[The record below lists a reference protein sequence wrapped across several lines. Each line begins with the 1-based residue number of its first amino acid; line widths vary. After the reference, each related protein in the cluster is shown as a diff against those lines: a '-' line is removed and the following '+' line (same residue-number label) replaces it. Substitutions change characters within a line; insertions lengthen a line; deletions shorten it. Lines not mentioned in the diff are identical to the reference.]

1 MIRKGCSVSS
11 GTVMVLLTLLMCSI
25 LIAAPASAVTQHL
38 GSGPAFT
45 ATVTGTNEFVPG
57 EDATISILIKN
68 TGLNSMKQVAL
79 GTIQPEDQQNT
90 AKIVTIRLAS
100 SGDAVIVKTDPQMV
114 GDIQGGNSVTVV
126 FNAKISANATAG
138 EYQLPLTLQYKYPR
152 VILQEAA
159 DVFEFT
165 YNEAENTLPITIRI
179 QPRVKAEVIEAVP
192 EQLVSGS
199 EGYVNLTIKN
209 AGPENGTMAAVKLIR
224 NGQSPIIPVDSAL
237 YIGDFP
243 SGGIVTCLYKVSVS
257 KDATNQTYP
266 VDLAIS
272 YTNREG
278 TVVTSSKTT
287 VGVPVNAKPAFTI
300 LSTVPEVTRGAGKAI
315 EVQYQN
321 DGNMTVYNAQA
332 RITQHNPITFSDN
345 SAYLGDIAPGAS
357 ATARYEVLA
366 DGTAEQKTYSF
377 DSTIR
382 YRDAS
387 GTSLESETIPVQ
399 IAVVPAVSSSG
410 GSLVLAGCII
420 AVIVICIGLLVYRQK
435 NKSRGVLS

>member
-11 GTVMVLLTLLMCSI
+11 GTVMVILTLLICSI
-25 LIAAPASAVTQHL
+25 LITAPVSAVTQHL
-38 GSGPAFT
+38 GSGPSFT
-45 ATVTGTNEFVPG
+45 AMVSGTNEFVPG
-57 EDATISILIKN
+57 DDATISIIVKN
-68 TGLNSMKQVAL
+68 IGLNSMKQVAL

-90 AKIVTIRLAS
+90 AKTVIIGLAS
-100 SGDAVIVKTDPQMV
+100 SGDAVIVKTDPQMA
-114 GDIQGGNSVTVV
+114 GDIQGGNSVTVAFKV
-126 FNAKISANATAG
+126 KISANATVG

-165 YNEAENTLPITIRI
+165 YNEAEDTLPVTLRI

-199 EGYVNLTIKN
+199 EGYLNLTIKN
-209 AGPENGTMAAVKLIR
+209 AGPENGSMAAVKLIR
-224 NGQSPIIPVDSAL
+224 NGQSPIIPIDSTL

-243 SGGIVTCLYKVSVS
+243 SGGIVTCHYRISVS

-278 TVVTSSKTT
+278 TVMTSSKTT

-300 LSTVPEVTRGAGKAI
+300 LSTVPEVTRGTGKTI
-315 EVQYQN
+315 DVQYRN
-321 DGNMTVYNAQA
+321 DGNITAYSAQA
-332 RITQHNPITFSDN
+332 RIIQHNPLTISDN

-357 ATARYEVLA
+357 ATARYELQA
-366 DGTAEQKTYSF
+366 DEAAEQKTYSF

-382 YRDAS
+382 YRDVS
-387 GTSLESETIPVQ
+387 GTSLESDTIPVQ
-399 IAVVPAVSSSG
+399 IVVVPAVSSSG

-420 AVIVICIGLLVYRQK
+420 AAIVICIGLLVYRQK
-435 NKSRGVLS
+435 NKNR